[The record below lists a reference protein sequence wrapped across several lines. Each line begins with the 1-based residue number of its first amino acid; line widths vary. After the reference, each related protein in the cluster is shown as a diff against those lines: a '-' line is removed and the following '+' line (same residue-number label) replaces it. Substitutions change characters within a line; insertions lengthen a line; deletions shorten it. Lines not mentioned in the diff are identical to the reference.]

1 MSLSYLYA
9 HKHAKIQHLQ
19 AFYSLTSKTIE
30 VNKMQHR
37 LENLSFL
44 AAGITLFYALNRHL
58 IGHGTVYACQAITAQ
73 QNNFVAEI
81 GIMAF
86 VSLAVFGA
94 YSAWR
99 NAPIFAVS
107 AAVVL
112 LGGLA
117 YLQNDIQG
125 KNFNFTEAKV
135 EKVWGGVK

>member
-1 MSLSYLYA
+1 MLAHLYA
-9 HKHAKIQHLQ
+9 PKHAKIQHLQ

-37 LENLSFL
+37 IGNLFYLSL
-44 AAGITLFYALNRHL
+44 GLVLFYALNQHL
-58 IGHGTVYACQAITAQ
+58 IGSGTAYACQAIATQ
-73 QNNFVAEI
+73 QNNFVVEI

-99 NAPIFAVS
+99 TAPIFSVSMAVF
-107 AAVVL
+107 L

-117 YLQNDIQG
+117 YLQNDSQG
-125 KNFNFTEAKV
+125 KNFNFSEAKV
-135 EKVWGGVK
+135 DRVWSSK